1 MYLERKQELSLY
13 YWLDDLFSGSGV
25 SVVDSYY
32 DGDLEVPR
40 IAIVGEEIASSLHEL
55 GGQERYER
63 IWDIKIYAKT
73 KQQRDEI
80 GYKIFTK
87 VREDGHIP
95 VQDYDEG
102 FPPEVSPSNLGFMD
116 VLEHQYLPRNFDSEL
131 QASLEYRATV
141 AIHVRYIV

>member
-13 YWLDDLFSGSGV
+13 YWLDDLLSGSGV

-32 DGDLEVPR
+32 DGDLEIPR
-40 IAIVGEEIASSLHEL
+40 VAIVGGEISSSPLEL
-55 GGQERYER
+55 GGQEWYER

-80 GYKIFTK
+80 GYKIFTLL
-87 VREDGHIP
+87 REDGHIS

-102 FPPEVSPSNLGFMD
+102 FPPDVSPSGLGYME

-131 QASLEYRATV
+131 QALIEYRATV